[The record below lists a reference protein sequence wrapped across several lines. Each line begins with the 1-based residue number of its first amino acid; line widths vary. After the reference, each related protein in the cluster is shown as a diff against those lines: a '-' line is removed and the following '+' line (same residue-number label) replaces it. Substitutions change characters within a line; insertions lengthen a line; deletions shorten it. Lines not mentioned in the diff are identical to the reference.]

1 MRVLI
6 GGLMGLCLLAS
17 MPIEAHAR
25 GDSRAAAQNRSSAA
39 RALPTPPRS
48 MAPRPSTR
56 PSMTVGSAR
65 QPSMTSS
72 SRYAMSLPS
81 GRHGGA
87 QSREPAYAFRGS
99 LGRYAAPQRGRSFA
113 VVPYGRSMA
122 QAPSPYRQTAM
133 ASCTVRGGRR
143 LCTTGATRSVAFR
156 WGSDLGAQS
165 MAQSSCPDG
174 TIATMAIGHTDVVR
188 CVPL

>member
-25 GDSRAAAQNRSSAA
+25 SDSRAAAQSRAGA
-39 RALPTPPRS
+39 TRALPTPPR
-48 MAPRPSTR
+48 ANARPAMNVT
-56 PSMTVGSAR
+56 SAH
-65 QPSMTSS
+65 QPSVSAG
-72 SRYAMSLPS
+72 RYATAPS
-81 GRHGGA
+81 AGRNVRV
-87 QSREPAYAFRGS
+87 QSRDLAFASRGS
-99 LGRYAAPQRGRSFA
+99 LSRYAAPQRGRAFA
-113 VVPYGRSMA
+113 VVPYGRAMA

-133 ASCTVRGGRR
+133 ANCTIRSGRR
-143 LCTTGATRSVAFR
+143 LCTSGATRSVAFR

-174 TIATMAIGHTDVVR
+174 TIATIAVGHTDVVR